1 MKNLLFTLSLSM
13 LACANASAQY
23 NSKNLAM
30 ESSESANKYHFKNLQ
45 LYPIRGN
52 SNFFNESKDN
62 GNYLS
67 LKEGLESKKIVITEK
82 VDTSARRNPI
92 QRQTYNQPANRTNN
106 DRRNNEVQQQEQT
119 QQYVSE
125 GTVNSLFIEN
135 VSSDTIMVLAGE
147 VVKGGK
153 QDRVIAQDFLLYP
166 KSGKKDV
173 SVFCVE
179 HGRWSTTDTTF
190 AFNETSTISCQSV
203 RKAAAVE
210 KQQGKVWE
218 NVANV
223 TSKNK
228 ASTSTGTYNA
238 LEKSESYNKQMDEYL
253 KHFGNI
259 FSADP
264 TVIGVV
270 AVSGDSII
278 GCDMFAS
285 NAMFKKYYANLL
297 NSYATE
303 AITNGKEVKVS
314 YQQVSNY
321 LNSFIASEEKQ
332 EEVIKLKGTQLKE
345 GRKKVHI
352 SVY

>member
-13 LACANASAQY
+13 LACASVFAQY
-23 NSKNLAM
+23 NSKNLVM
-30 ESSESANKYHFKNLQ
+30 ESSGSVNKYRFKNLQ
-45 LYPIRGN
+45 LYPIHGN
-52 SNFFNESKDN
+52 SNFFNEVRDN

-67 LKEGLESKKIVITEK
+67 LKEGLDSKKVLITEK

-92 QRQTYNQPANRTNN
+92 QRQRYNQPANRTNN
-106 DRRNNEVQQQEQT
+106 DHTNNPAPQEQQ

-190 AFNETSTISCQSV
+190 AFKETSTISCQSV

-238 LEKSESYNKQMDEYL
+238 LENSESYKKELEAYQN
-253 KHFGNI
+253 HFGNI
-259 FSADP
+259 FNNDP
-264 TVIGVV
+264 SVIGVV
-270 AVSGDSII
+270 AVSDDSII

-285 NAMFKKYYANLL
+285 NAMFKKYYTNLL

-303 AITNGKEVKVS
+303 AITNGKDVKVS

>member
-1 MKNLLFTLSLSM
+1 MKKIIFASM
-13 LACANASAQY
+13 LMLCANAHAQY
-23 NSKNLAM
+23 NSKNLSM
-30 ESSESANKYHFKNLQ
+30 ESSVSANKYHFKNLQ

-52 SNFFNESKDN
+52 SNFFNEIKDN
-62 GNYLS
+62 GNYLT
-67 LKEGLESKKIVITEK
+67 LKEGLESKKILISEK
-82 VDTSARRNPI
+82 VDTAVRRSPI
-92 QRQTYNQPANRTNN
+92 QRQNYNEPNLNN
-106 DRRNNEVQQQEQT
+106 NQIQQEQ

-125 GTVNSLFIEN
+125 GTVNTLFIEN
-135 VSSDTIMVLAGE
+135 ISSDTIMVLAGE

-190 AFNETSTISCQSV
+190 AFNETSTISSQSV
-203 RKAAAVE
+203 RKAAAIDKE
-210 KQQGKVWE
+210 QGKVWD
-218 NVANV
+218 NVAIV

-238 LEKSESYNKQMDEYL
+238 LEKSDSYNKELNEYIKNL
-253 KHFGNI
+253 GNL
-259 FSADP
+259 FNNDP
-264 TVIGVV
+264 SVIGVV

-285 NAMFKKYYANLL
+285 NQMFKKYYGNLL

-314 YQQVSNY
+314 YQRVSNY
-321 LNSFIASEEKQ
+321 LNSFIVSEEKQ
-332 EEVIKLKGTQLKE
+332 EEMIKSKGNELKL

>member
-1 MKNLLFTLSLSM
+1 MYSPILAGIKALFMKKIM
-13 LACANASAQY
+13 LASILLLGANAHAQY
-23 NSKNLAM
+23 NSKNLSM

-45 LYPIRGN
+45 LYPIRAN
-52 SNFFNESKDN
+52 SNFFNEIKDN

-67 LKEGLESKKIVITEK
+67 LKEGLDSKKILITEK
-82 VDTSARRNPI
+82 TDTSSHRLQN
-92 QRQTYNQPANRTNN
+92 NRVNSNN
-106 DRRNNEVQQQEQT
+106 IE

-125 GTVNSLFIEN
+125 GTVNTLFIEN
-135 VSSDTIMVLAGE
+135 ISSDTVMVLAGE

-166 KSGKKDV
+166 RSGKKDV

-179 HGRWSTTDTTF
+179 HGRWSTDDKTF
-190 AFNETSTISCQSV
+190 SFRTTSTISCPSV
-203 RKAAAVE
+203 RKAAAVDKE
-210 KQQGKVWE
+210 QGKVWD

-228 ASTSTGTYNA
+228 ASTNTGTYNA
-238 LEKSESYNKQMDEYL
+238 LEKSDSYNKELDEYL
-253 KHFGNI
+253 KHLGNL
-259 FSADP
+259 FNSDP
-264 TVIGVV
+264 SVIGVV

-285 NAMFKKYYANLL
+285 NGMFKKYYGSLL

-314 YQQVSNY
+314 YQRVSNY
-321 LNSFIASEEKQ
+321 LNSFIVSEEKQ
-332 EEVIKLKGTQLKE
+332 EEVIKSKGTQLKE

>member
-1 MKNLLFTLSLSM
+1 MKNILLVSSM
-13 LACANASAQY
+13 LLYISASAQY

-30 ESSESANKYHFKNLQ
+30 ESPEPSGSTKYHFKNLQ
-45 LYPIRGN
+45 LYPIRAN
-52 SNFFNESKDN
+52 ANFFSEIKDY

-67 LKEGLESKKIVITEK
+67 LKEGLEAKKVLISEK
-82 VDTSARRNPI
+82 VDTARRESI
-92 QRQTYNQPANRTNN
+92 QYNEPANRNN
-106 DRRNNEVQQQEQT
+106 RPQRQIEQQQ
-119 QQYVSE
+119 QQIVSE
-125 GTVNSLFIEN
+125 GTVNTLFIEN
-135 VSSDTIMVLAGE
+135 VSADTVMVLAGE

-179 HGRWSTTDTTF
+179 HGRWSTNDTTF
-190 AFNETSTISCQSV
+190 AFKETSTISAQSV
-203 RKAAAVE
+203 RKAAAVD
-210 KQQGKVWE
+210 KQQGKVWD
-218 NVANV
+218 NVAIV

-238 LEKSESYNKQMDEYL
+238 LTSSESYNKELEEYVKNL
-253 KHFGNI
+253 GNS
-259 FSADP
+259 FNTDP
-264 TVIGVV
+264 SVIGVV

-278 GCDMFAS
+278 GCDMFVS
-285 NAMFKKYYANLL
+285 NPMFKKYYPNLL

-314 YQQVSNY
+314 YQQVSAY
-321 LNSFIASEEKQ
+321 LNSFIANEEKQ
-332 EEVIKLKGTQLKE
+332 EEIIKSKGTQLKE
-345 GRKKVHI
+345 GQRKVHI

>member
-1 MKNLLFTLSLSM
+1 MKNLLFILSVSM
-13 LACANASAQY
+13 LAYFHAQAQY

-30 ESSESANKYHFKNLQ
+30 ERSESANKYHFKNLQ

-52 SNFFNESKDN
+52 SNFFNESKDY

-92 QRQTYNQPANRTNN
+92 QRQSNNEPANRTNN
-106 DRRNNEVQQQEQT
+106 DRINEPVQ

-190 AFNETSTISCQSV
+190 AFKETSTISCQSV

-210 KQQGKVWE
+210 KQQEKVWE

-238 LEKSESYNKQMDEYL
+238 LEKSESYNKQLDEYL

-259 FSADP
+259 LSGDP
-264 TVIGVV
+264 TVIGVI

-285 NAMFKKYYANLL
+285 NAMFKKYYASLL

-321 LNSFIASEEKQ
+321 LNSFIVNEEKQ
-332 EEVIKLKGTQLKE
+332 EEVIKLKGTQLQE
-345 GRKKVHI
+345 GRKKIHI

>member
-1 MKNLLFTLSLSM
+1 MKKIIFA
-13 LACANASAQY
+13 LALIVCVNAHAQY
-23 NSKNLAM
+23 TSKNISM
-30 ESSESANKYHFKNLQ
+30 ESSVSASTNKYLFKNLQ

-52 SNFFNESKDN
+52 SNFFNEIKDN
-62 GNYLS
+62 GNYLN
-67 LKEGLESKKIVITEK
+67 LKEGLESKKILITEK
-82 VDTSARRNPI
+82 VDTSAVALPI
-92 QRQTYNQPANRTNN
+92 QRRGNNQSSNN
-106 DRRNNEVQQQEQT
+106 NINNEIQQ

-135 VSSDTIMVLAGE
+135 ISSDTVMILAGE

-173 SVFCVE
+173 AVFCVE
-179 HGRWSTTDTTF
+179 HGRWSTDDKTF
-190 AFNETSTISCQSV
+190 SFNATSTISCPSV
-203 RKAAAVE
+203 RKAAAVDKE
-210 KQQGKVWE
+210 QGKVWD

-238 LEKSESYNKQMDEYL
+238 LEKSASYNKELEAYL
-253 KHFGNI
+253 KHFGNL
-259 FSADP
+259 FAGDP
-264 TVIGVV
+264 SVIGVV
-270 AVSGDSII
+270 AATGDSII

-285 NAMFKKYYANLL
+285 NQMFKKYYGNLL
-297 NSYATE
+297 NSYSTE

-314 YQQVSNY
+314 YQQVSDY
-321 LNSFIASEEKQ
+321 LNSIIVNEEKQ
-332 EEVIKLKGTQLKE
+332 EEIIKSKGTQLKE
-345 GRKKVHI
+345 GRRKIHI

>member
-1 MKNLLFTLSLSM
+1 
-13 LACANASAQY
+13 
-23 NSKNLAM
+23 
-30 ESSESANKYHFKNLQ
+30 
-45 LYPIRGN
+45 
-52 SNFFNESKDN
+52 
-62 GNYLS
+62 
-67 LKEGLESKKIVITEK
+67 
-82 VDTSARRNPI
+82 
-92 QRQTYNQPANRTNN
+92 
-106 DRRNNEVQQQEQT
+106 
-119 QQYVSE
+119 
-125 GTVNSLFIEN
+125 
-135 VSSDTIMVLAGE
+135 MVLAGE

-203 RKAAAVE
+203 RKAAAVDKE
-210 KQQGKVWE
+210 QGKVWD

-238 LEKSESYNKQMDEYL
+238 LAKSESYNKELNEYL
-253 KHFGNI
+253 KYFGPVFNN
-259 FSADP
+259 DP
-264 TVIGVV
+264 AVIGVV

-303 AITNGKEVKVS
+303 AITNGKAVKVS
-314 YQQVSNY
+314 HQQVSNY
-321 LNSFIASEEKQ
+321 LNSFISNEEKQ
-332 EEVIKLKGTQLKE
+332 EEIIKSKGTQLRE